1 MRLQSWAVC
10 VFTIMLMVVA
20 VELVPNPHT
29 FLSRLNQLEN
39 RVDYIQRKAYRMSSK
54 ARKMVRESQVVKLQ
68 ELTESVKNISSGN
81 NTPYLSLP
89 ENLIRSSIKP
99 PDPSEIS
106 IRRIF
111 RKPHISIQTKI
122 IKNILSRNF
131 YKWSG
136 VSNPWSKTTFYW
148 SGEKNVIIRMAEVGR
163 STVSLRYGEK
173 LSTT

>member
-1 MRLQSWAVC
+1 MYRSSISKMSLQSWAIC
-10 VFTIMLMVVA
+10 LFTLMLMVVA
-20 VELVPNPHT
+20 VELVPIHPM

-39 RVDYIQRKAYRMSSK
+39 QVDNIQRKAYRMSSK
-54 ARKMVRESQVVKLQ
+54 ARKMVKESQVVKLQ

-106 IRRIF
+106 IRRNL
-111 RKPHISIQTKI
+111 RKPHISIQTKV

-131 YKWSG
+131 YKCSG
-136 VSNPWSKTTFYW
+136 VSNSLFETTFY
-148 SGEKNVIIRMAEVGR
+148 
-163 STVSLRYGEK
+163 
-173 LSTT
+173 